1 MPSIFLHGRNS
12 KEFEPSGPAIESK
25 HQEKE
30 NVGECEEKGML
41 VEDQRMK
48 KNHLEEEPQA
58 DGC

>member
-1 MPSIFLHGRNS
+1 MPSIFLDGRNS
-12 KEFEPSGPAIESK
+12 KEFEPSGPAIDSK

-48 KNHLEEEPQA
+48 KSQPEEETQA
-58 DGC
+58 EGC